1 MNDQVLK
8 IFGEFENEDSTF
20 ALQKYDFHLSL
31 LFYLAVAGKNG
42 FPKSFKRPQQH

>member
-8 IFGEFENEDSTF
+8 IFGEFENKDSTF

-31 LFYLAVAGKNG
+31 SLAVAVAGKNG
-42 FPKSFKRPQQH
+42 FPKSFKCPPQH